1 MAEGLKSVDI
11 SGITS
16 VRVVRDLLI
25 EALGDLETLAGIT
38 DFMSQQDAD
47 TFKSHVAFLKQYYE
61 RLEVLAR
68 MEGLG

>member
-47 TFKSHVAFLKQYYE
+47 TFKSNVAFLKRYYE